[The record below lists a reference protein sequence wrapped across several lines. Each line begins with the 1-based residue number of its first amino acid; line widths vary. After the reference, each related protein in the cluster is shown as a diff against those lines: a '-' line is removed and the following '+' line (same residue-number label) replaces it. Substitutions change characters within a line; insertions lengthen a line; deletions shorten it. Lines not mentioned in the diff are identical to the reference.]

1 MDWLARIDW
10 PVSIAASVIAT
21 AAVNAVIWAFHK
33 ARSISAYEEG
43 FDDGLR
49 SDLRRLAKLK
59 YGKDL
64 GVCLC
69 IVPEEEYRKVSSR

>member
-1 MDWLARIDW
+1 MDWFDCINW
-10 PVSIAASVIAT
+10 PLSMAVSVIAT
-21 AAVNAVIWAFHK
+21 GVVNGLIWAFLK